1 MPVDELSVT
10 LLVSPLVKKAG
21 QARHARGIDG
31 GEVVMVLANCAEDS
45 VELSEVQRVMGGGRS
60 TEPNIGG
67 GPTNAKEW
75 IFSKGETTWFM
86 RYPKMDYDN
95 SIAKWQ

>member
-1 MPVDELSVT
+1 M
-10 LLVSPLVKKAG
+10 LLGHQGTGGTRISC
-21 QARHARGIDG
+21 IDG
-31 GEVVMVLANCAEDS
+31 GEVKMVLADSAEDS
-45 VELSEVQRVMGGGRS
+45 VELEEVQRVMGGGRS

-86 RYPKMDYDN
+86 RCPKMDYDN

>member
-1 MPVDELSVT
+1 MA
-10 LLVSPLVKKAG
+10 LLVSPLVKGAG
-21 QARHARGIDG
+21 QGRFAREIDG
-31 GEVVMVLANCAEDS
+31 GEVKMVLADSAEDS
-45 VELSEVQRVMGGGRS
+45 VELEEVQRVMGGGRS